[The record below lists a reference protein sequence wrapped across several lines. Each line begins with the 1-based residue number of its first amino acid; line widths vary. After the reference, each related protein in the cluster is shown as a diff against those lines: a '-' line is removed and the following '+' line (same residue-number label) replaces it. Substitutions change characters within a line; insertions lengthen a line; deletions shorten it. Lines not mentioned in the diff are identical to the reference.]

1 MLNAGFRLRWRRA
14 GVLCVLLSA
23 AGAMAQASF
32 TRGPTPWPEL
42 PAPPK
47 AKVEWVSD
55 DMRLN
60 GVPMRIQ
67 RFESEASKEEVVA
80 YYAAYWQTSQSPAQP
95 GKTSASVTPKGPDTL
110 VARVTGPFYSMV
122 KVRSAGGGSEGTIS
136 TSLLGG
142 TEPTLDTAG
151 VPAPASAKAA
161 NVVEAIDNGKRN
173 KQVLFLSRDSMTSV
187 AAWYANALRAS
198 GWTLLQEN
206 AAPASEGKP
215 AGLVRMYSRKSQQLD
230 VALGQDPAAGLTL
243 INANLVTTGA
253 IP

>member
-1 MLNAGFRLRWRRA
+1 MLTVAGRLRGRRCA
-14 GVLCVLLSA
+14 ALCAAWWA
-23 AGAMAQASF
+23 AGALAQASF

-67 RFESEASKEEVVA
+67 RFQSQASKDEVVA
-80 YYAAYWQTSQSPAQP
+80 YYTSYWQTGQVPPQP
-95 GKTSASVTPKGPDTL
+95 GKTSAAVTPKGPDTL
-110 VARVTGPFYSMV
+110 VARITGPFYSLV

-173 KQVLFLSRDSMTSV
+173 KQVLFLSRDSMASV
-187 AAWYANALRAS
+187 AAWYANALRAG

-206 AAPASEGKP
+206 AAPATADSP

-253 IP
+253 TP